1 MRIIGE
7 IEGHPCK
14 ITAFEMEDKI
24 SIKYE
29 VDLLEQTYKFRKSTI
44 LSTIQDVKKLVDER
58 CINEVMV
65 RFIEMKDSFEKS
77 IRRMGYNEQPSE
89 FDEII

>member
-14 ITAFEMEDKI
+14 ITVFEMEDKI

-29 VDLLEQTYKFRKSTI
+29 VDLLEQTYKFRKSAI
-44 LSTIQDVKKLVDER
+44 LSNIQDVKKLVDER
-58 CINEVMV
+58 YINEVMV

>member
-14 ITAFEMEDKI
+14 ITVFEMEDKI